1 MKKISILIVGLFLTL
16 QSLPLYSEESNTKE
30 FSIEGIRI
38 GDRAD
43 DHFTGRELAMAI
55 SNEFNHLSN
64 IGFYVHNFRNKKPI
78 NNYDYAFKEYDYV
91 RIITKQDDGRL
102 FYIHGVTALMRYED
116 INDCYSKHDKLVK
129 ELSSNQKVQEVT
141 TPPPD
146 DPKNTV
152 TEVSF
157 ADKWSRVMCL
167 NKEKV
172 LVNQIFSTD
181 ALEWI
186 AGRK

>member
-1 MKKISILIVGLFLTL
+1 MKKIAILIVGLFLTL

-102 FYIHGVTALMRYED
+102 FYVHGVTALMRYED
-116 INDCYSKHDKLVK
+116 INECYSKHDKIVK
-129 ELSSNQKVQEVT
+129 ELADHIIEIPESLELLSPMLTTIPLQLLSYHIAVLLGKNVDQPRNLAKSVT
-141 TPPPD
+141 
-146 DPKNTV
+146 V
-152 TEVSF
+152 E
-157 ADKWSRVMCL
+157 
-167 NKEKV
+167 
-172 LVNQIFSTD
+172 
-181 ALEWI
+181 
-186 AGRK
+186 

>member
-1 MKKISILIVGLFLTL
+1 MKKIFVLIVGLILTF
-16 QSLPLYSEESNTKE
+16 QSLPLYSGSSNTKE

-38 GDRAD
+38 GDRVD
-43 DHFTGRELAMAI
+43 DHFTGRELTMAI
-55 SNEFNHLSN
+55 SNQFNHLPN
-64 IGFYVHNFRNKKPI
+64 IGFYVHNFRNKNPI
-78 NNYDYAFKEYDYV
+78 SDYDYSFKDYDLV
-91 RIITKQDDGRL
+91 RIITKQDDGLL
-102 FYIHGVTALMRYED
+102 FYVHGITALIWYED
-116 INDCYSKHDKLVK
+116 INDCYSKHDKIVK
-129 ELSSNQKVQEVT
+129 ELSSNHNVQGVT

-146 DPKNTV
+146 DPKNKV

-181 ALEWI
+181 ALKWI

>member
-1 MKKISILIVGLFLTL
+1 
-16 QSLPLYSEESNTKE
+16 
-30 FSIEGIRI
+30 
-38 GDRAD
+38 
-43 DHFTGRELAMAI
+43 
-55 SNEFNHLSN
+55 
-64 IGFYVHNFRNKKPI
+64 
-78 NNYDYAFKEYDYV
+78 
-91 RIITKQDDGRL
+91 
-102 FYIHGVTALMRYED
+102 MRYED
-116 INDCYSKHDKLVK
+116 INDCYRKHDKLVK

-141 TPPPD
+141 TPIPD

-181 ALEWI
+181 ALKWI